1 MFESSSVASDQ
12 RLKDNLYEYVKK
24 NLKLISDENDSQ
36 RMKFMENKIEECVQM
51 FQKVMEKLLANG
63 LPIESKTLEELF
75 KVNRKNVFDE
85 FKSSFGGEEE
95 MLFNNDLF
103 EVMMTNDYPDMTKG
117 GGSDQS
123 VRN

>member
-1 MFESSSVASDQ
+1 MFESSSVACDQ
-12 RLKDNLYEYVKK
+12 KLKDNLYEYVKK

-63 LPIESKTLEELF
+63 LPIDSKTLEELF

-85 FKSSFGGEEE
+85 FKSSFGGEED

-117 GGSDQS
+117 GSDQS